1 VAEEF
6 PRGLERLA
14 EFVKSWAGRS
24 AAAD

>member
-6 PRGLERLA
+6 PRGLERLG